1 MGWNLRC
8 VPGTSP
14 NIQCQTAVA
23 NAEVQILV
31 QPVIADAKMVE
42 GLNYIISRMEW
53 YMELSEVIFE
63 DDWEHNVGLS
73 QLQKTLQGSIAEI
86 YAALMEYEMMSVAYY
101 FRDSPFTR
109 TLTTLL
115 SFNNWEERTETI
127 KQLEGDFYRSNL
139 QYDNRE
145 IVQQLRSQR
154 RDQLERNKAERRK
167 R

>member
-115 SFNNWEERTETI
+115 SFNNWEDAR
-127 KQLEGDFYRSNL
+127 KPSN
-139 QYDNRE
+139 
-145 IVQQLRSQR
+145 S
-154 RDQLERNKAERRK
+154 
-167 R
+167 